1 MRKDIHYVKIE
12 IEKYDDD
19 DDDDVDEE

>member
-19 DDDDVDEE
+19 DDDVDEE

>member
-1 MRKDIHYVKIE
+1 MREDIHYVKIE

-19 DDDDVDEE
+19 DVDNVDEE